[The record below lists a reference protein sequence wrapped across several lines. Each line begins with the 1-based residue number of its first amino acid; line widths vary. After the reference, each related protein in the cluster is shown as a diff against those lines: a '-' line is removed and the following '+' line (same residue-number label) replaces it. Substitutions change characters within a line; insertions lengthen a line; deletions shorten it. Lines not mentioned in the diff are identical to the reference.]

1 MINEKSKN
9 TLIEFL
15 IYSILFTLSLSLF
28 PICNF
33 YYLGDNETMLTKPQY
48 FFDFGVSY
56 VFPLFFLM
64 VILAFL
70 SLKKALVITINIIV
84 IIFTLLTFLFI
95 QLGFAW
101 WGASPFHPDFQAGY
115 WLSQLLILI
124 VIIRT
129 FTLIKRFPEF
139 NLNRKTTIMFSI
151 LSISIPLL
159 FIGYLFLA
167 YNNAKNEPIMRS
179 EWEHIERNRLI
190 KDESWDYTEA
200 YDAYVSK
207 YYSMDT
213 LRKEKFQLDSAR
225 FTFFDDKS
233 NIVKRFTQ
241 RASSGILDVEEIL
254 DEND

>member
-1 MINEKSKN
+1 MINKKSKN

-15 IYSILFTLSLSLF
+15 IYSALFTLSLSLF

-33 YYLGDNETMLTKPQY
+33 YYLGDNEMMLTKPQY

-56 VFPLFFLM
+56 VFPLFFSM

-70 SLKKALVITINIIV
+70 SLKKALVIIINIIV

-124 VIIRT
+124 VVIRT
-129 FTLIKRFPEF
+129 FTLIKSFPEF
-139 NLNRKTTIMFSI
+139 NLNRKSTMIFSI

-159 FIGYLFLA
+159 FISYWFIA
-167 YNNAKNEPIMRS
+167 YNKANNEPIMRS
-179 EWEHIERNRLI
+179 EWEHVERNRLI

-200 YDAYVSK
+200 YNAYISK
-207 YYSMDT
+207 YYSSDT
-213 LRKEKFQLDSAR
+213 LRKETFKLDSVR
-225 FTFFDDKS
+225 FTYFDDKS
-233 NIVKRFTQ
+233 NIIKRFT
-241 RASSGILDVEEIL
+241 RAASNGALDVEEIL
-254 DEND
+254 EDNE